1 MEGTMSETSASV
13 HSDPDILGGT
23 PVFVGTRVPVRTLFD
38 YVAAGDSLDEFL
50 DHFPTVRR
58 EQAVAAL
65 AQANELLA
73 AHAHSA

>member
-1 MEGTMSETSASV
+1 MTETSAVV

-38 YVAAGDSLDEFL
+38 YVVAGDSLAEFL

-73 AHAHSA
+73 AYARSA